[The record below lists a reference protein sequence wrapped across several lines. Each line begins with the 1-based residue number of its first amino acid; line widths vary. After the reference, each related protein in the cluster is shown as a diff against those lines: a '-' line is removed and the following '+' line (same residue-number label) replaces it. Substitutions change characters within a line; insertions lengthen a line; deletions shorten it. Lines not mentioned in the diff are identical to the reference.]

1 MGSTRIKRVF
11 GLDLI
16 RSIAI
21 GLVVM
26 SHATLLAFPNS
37 KNPIFTGIR
46 ILGAIGVDLFFVL
59 SGFLIGGIL
68 LRKIE
73 LQKTSSKDLLSF
85 WKRRWFRTLP
95 NYFLVLFL
103 NVLIF
108 LFLGKDLPKTTGL
121 YVPFLQ
127 NFSTPHPDFFTEAWS
142 LSIEEYAYLLL
153 PFLLFFSF
161 KIFINSNKEKVFL
174 WVALLL
180 IFGLALLKTK
190 YYFSAEINSY
200 NDWSASFRK
209 VVIYRIDSIYIGFLV
224 VFVVQKYSEITERF
238 KFYLLIVG
246 ILIFILIH
254 FLIYRLNLTPQT
266 NLGFYVFVYL
276 QTVILSLAL
285 LFPYFSTLN
294 HSGIFFKPI
303 KFISVNSYSIYL
315 VNYSIVLLG
324 MQEIFD
330 VSTNSIFQRVGLI
343 FLFLMVTVIFSN
355 IIYRYFELPILK
367 YRDRKYK

>member
-1 MGSTRIKRVF
+1 MNSAQANRVF
-11 GLDLI
+11 GLDFL

-37 KNPIFTGIR
+37 ISPFFTAIK

-68 LRKIE
+68 LRHIA
-73 LQKTSSKDLLSF
+73 LNKTNTNDLFRF

-95 NYFLVLFL
+95 NYFLILFL

-108 LFLGKDLPKTTGL
+108 LFLGKDLPKTIGL
-121 YVPFLQ
+121 YILFLQ
-127 NFSTPHPDFFTEAWS
+127 NFSTSHPDFFTEAWS
-142 LSIEEYAYLLL
+142 LSIEEYAYLIL
-153 PFLLFFSF
+153 PFLLFLSF
-161 KIFINSNKEKVFL
+161 KLLKNSNKEKLFL
-174 WVALLL
+174 WVTLLCV
-180 IFGLALLKTK
+180 FGLTFLKIL
-190 YYFSAEINSY
+190 YYFTAEINFLH
-200 NDWSASFRK
+200 DWSSSFRK
-209 VVIYRIDSIYIGFLV
+209 VVIYRVDSIYIGFLV
-224 VFVVQKYSEITERF
+224 VYLVRKYAEITEKF
-238 KFYLLIVG
+238 KWHLLILG
-246 ILIFILIH
+246 ISIFILIH
-254 FLIYRLNLTPQT
+254 LIIYFFNIMPET

-276 QTVILSLAL
+276 QTVILNLAL
-285 LFPYFSTLN
+285 LFPYFSQLN
-294 HSGIFFKPI
+294 YSGLFSNFI

-330 VSTNSIFQRVGLI
+330 VSTASIFQKTGLI
-343 FLFLMVTVIFSN
+343 LLFLSVTVIFSN

>member
-1 MGSTRIKRVF
+1 MNSAQANRVF
-11 GLDLI
+11 GLDFL

-21 GLVVM
+21 GLVLM

-37 KNPIFTGIR
+37 ISPFFTIIK
-46 ILGAIGVDLFFVL
+46 ILGAVGVDLFFVL
-59 SGFLIGGIL
+59 SGFLIGGIIL
-68 LRKIE
+68 KHIE
-73 LQKTSSKDLLSF
+73 HNKTNTKDLFRF

-95 NYFLVLFL
+95 NYFLILFL

-108 LFLGKDLPKTTGL
+108 LFLGKDLPKSIGL
-121 YVPFLQ
+121 YIPFLQ

-153 PFLLFFSF
+153 PFLLFLSF
-161 KIFINSNKEKVFL
+161 KWLKNSNKEKLFL
-174 WVALLL
+174 WVTLLCV
-180 IFGLALLKTK
+180 FGLTLLKVL
-190 YYFSAEINSY
+190 YYFTAEINSLH
-200 NDWSASFRK
+200 DWSSSFRK
-209 VVIYRIDSIYIGFLV
+209 VVIYRVDSIYIGFLV
-224 VFVVQKYSEITERF
+224 VYLVRKYAEIVKKF
-238 KFYLLIVG
+238 KRHLLILG
-246 ILIFILIH
+246 MSIFILIH
-254 FLIYRLNLTPQT
+254 LIIYFFNIMPET

-294 HSGIFFKPI
+294 YSGLFLKPI

-330 VSTNSIFQRVGLI
+330 VSTASIFQKTGLI
-343 FLFLMVTVIFSN
+343 LLFLSVTVIFSN